1 MEAISHCWRVATYQ
15 EKNIWE
21 PVVKDV
27 DPLQRK
33 QRRQSLRRK
42 DSKSAEQGTKSDVN
56 EDVALAYV
64 TLGQSSEKDSAR

>member
-1 MEAISHCWRVATYQ
+1 M
-15 EKNIWE
+15 
-21 PVVKDV
+21 VKDV

-42 DSKSAEQGTKSDVN
+42 DSKAAEQGTKSDVN